1 MMKIARD
8 MKRVARLLLCLSLPA
23 ACTME
28 EAVLP
33 ELADG
38 KEVRLEL
45 SARVHA
51 AGAPESRVL
60 GDDENF
66 PVGDYRFGTWI
77 CYSDSLPKFVPSK
90 IGYANLQTD
99 MKVDRD
105 GKQTWKYTFENGR
118 DGTLN
123 VSRGVPVHIYTFYPR
138 PQNGPH
144 ATQPDNVPF
153 TSGPTDWMWAMESI
167 AGEDLE
173 GRQTTVSLKFGHAM
187 TCLRII
193 IKCKYAGS
201 KLTSITL
208 KDKKKRIYTGGT
220 MNLAERKLTLD
231 EGDRTGELKVEYNTP
246 LSTTEKD
253 LYIFMPAVE
262 GYEDGDFT
270 LSFVFDK
277 NPAKTEF
284 SIPKKIKGPDGTD
297 VLIENFETGKRYTYR
312 LTLDNP
318 MIFVPAGVDDS
329 WTTENRDLIL

>member
-1 MMKIARD
+1 MKITRD

-23 ACTME
+23 ACTVE

-33 ELADG
+33 EPSDG

-51 AGAPESRVL
+51 AGAPESRAL
-60 GDDENF
+60 GDNENF
-66 PVGDYRFGTWI
+66 PAGDYRFGTWI

-99 MKVDRD
+99 MKATAN
-105 GKQTWKYTFENGR
+105 GQTWKYTFENGR

-144 ATQPDNVPF
+144 TTRLDSVPF
-153 TSGPTDWMWAMESI
+153 TSGPTDWMWAVDSI
-167 AGEDLE
+167 AGEKLAGGNVE
-173 GRQTTVSLKFGHAM
+173 VPLKFGHAM
-187 TCLRII
+187 TCLSII

-201 KLTSITL
+201 TLTSITL
-208 KDKKKRIYTGGT
+208 KDKQERIYTGGT
-220 MNLAERKLTLD
+220 MNLAEQNLTLD
-231 EGDRTGELKVEYNTP
+231 EADRTGELKVTYDNAA

-253 LYIFMPAVE
+253 FYIFIPAVE

-297 VLIENFETGKRYTYR
+297 VYIESFETGKRYTYR

-318 MIFVPAGVDDS
+318 ATFVPAGVDES
-329 WTTENRDLIL
+329 WTTENRDMIL